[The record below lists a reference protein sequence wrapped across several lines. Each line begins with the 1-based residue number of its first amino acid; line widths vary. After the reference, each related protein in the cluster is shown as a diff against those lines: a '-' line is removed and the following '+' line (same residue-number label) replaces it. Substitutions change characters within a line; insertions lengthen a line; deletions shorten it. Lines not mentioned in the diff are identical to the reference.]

1 MGLALTAGPWVKAVA
16 EGIFLGDVAQHM
28 YGEKLL
34 LPLGMQKTWS
44 GFRNLKRVSRELLFV
59 ARVRV
64 FGWIRFR
71 LVVKE
76 QLWCT
81 GLRNATEHLGLVYL

>member
-1 MGLALTAGPWVKAVA
+1 M
-16 EGIFLGDVAQHM
+16 
-28 YGEKLL
+28 GEKLL

-44 GFRNLKRVSRELLFV
+44 AFRNLERVSRELLFV

-71 LVVKE
+71 LVAKE
-76 QLWCT
+76 RLWSM
-81 GLRNATEHLGLVYL
+81 GLRNATEHLGLVYV

>member
-1 MGLALTAGPWVKAVA
+1 MGKG
-16 EGIFLGDVAQHM
+16 
-28 YGEKLL
+28 L

-44 GFRNLKRVSRELLFV
+44 GCRTLERVSRELLFG
-59 ARVRV
+59 ARVQV

-76 QLWCT
+76 RLWCR
-81 GLRNATEHLGLVYL
+81 GLRNAREHLGFVYKRWR